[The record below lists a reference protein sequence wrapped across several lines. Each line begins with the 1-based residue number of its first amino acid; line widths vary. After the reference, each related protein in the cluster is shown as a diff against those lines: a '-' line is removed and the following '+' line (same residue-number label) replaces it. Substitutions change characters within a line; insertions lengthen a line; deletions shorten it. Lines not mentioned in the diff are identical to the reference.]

1 MKRPIWSL
9 CIYIAVI
16 GLCLSSDV
24 WTSQAQDATP
34 SANQPLMLPIDV
46 VHAPPATIP
55 TSPGVL
61 LESEPL
67 TNRMLPA
74 NAQAWRIQYTTTSPD
89 GSPATAVATVLAPGE
104 LPPGALPVVAWN
116 HGAVG
121 LVQRCLPSALADPWR
136 DMPALEDAIAEGWI
150 VVATDYQ
157 TDANGIH
164 PFLIG
169 EGEARSTLDAVRALR
184 QMSGLLVDDRT
195 IVWGHSQGGHA
206 ALWTG
211 MIAPIYAPDIAI
223 EGVVALSPATA
234 LVSLL
239 DRQSESR
246 VAPILGSWV
255 AAAYSAYYPDVVY
268 DTIVNSAALVLGR
281 ELAIRCP
288 PEPLDGVAIAL
299 MLGELGNE
307 PLLIVPAPESL
318 RARLAENEPDGDLAA
333 PAVVA
338 QGLDDTVVLP
348 EVTANFV
355 ADRCADG
362 EAIAFW
368 QLPDQDHLS
377 LVQPGSPLEGPLI
390 AWTRERFAGEAPA
403 STCSEHV
410 IARTND

>member
-1 MKRPIWSL
+1 MTPHGRCLAWILSPLLLLTSMTGVNARDVTPAS
-9 CIYIAVI
+9 AVV
-16 GLCLSSDV
+16 GPVPAAATQVLSES
-24 WTSQAQDATP
+24 SR
-34 SANQPLMLPIDV
+34 M
-46 VHAPPATIP
+46 PPGT
-55 TSPGVL
+55 L
-61 LESEPL
+61 LETAPL
-67 TNRMLPA
+67 IDRPLPS
-74 NAQAWRIQYTTTSPD
+74 NAQAWRIQYTTTAPD
-89 GSPATAVATVLAPGE
+89 GSSATAVATVLAPRE
-104 LPPGALPVVAWN
+104 LPPGALPVIAWN

-136 DMPALEDAIAEGWI
+136 DMPAVADAIEEGWL

-157 TDANGIH
+157 TDGNGIH

-169 EGEARSTLDAVRALR
+169 EGEGRSTLDAVRALR
-184 QMSGLLVDDRT
+184 QMPGLLVDHRT

-211 MIAPIYAPDIAI
+211 MIAPTYAPDVTLK
-223 EGVVALSPATA
+223 GVVALSPVTT

-239 DRQSESR
+239 DRQSESL
-246 VAPILGSWV
+246 VAPLLGSWV

-268 DTIVNSAALVLGR
+268 DTIVSSAALVLGR
-281 ELAIRCP
+281 DLAIRCP

-307 PLLIVPAPESL
+307 PLLNVPAPESF
-318 RARLAENEPDGDLAA
+318 RARLAENEPDGELAV

-348 EVTANFV
+348 EVTASFV

-362 EAIAFW
+362 EAITFW

-390 AWTRERFAGEAPA
+390 AWTRDRFAGEAAA

-410 IARTND
+410 IARPND